1 MQGGWD
7 MFTELVQESG
17 KITRATS
24 SFGPAECF
32 LILVLDSPVNILDI
46 VPDGGR
52 DVGYKVLG

>member
-1 MQGGWD
+1 

-32 LILVLDSPVNILDI
+32 LILVLDYPVNILDI